1 MGDSLVRAEW
11 PEEPLGPV
19 RGEHLGFRW
28 EARRGLV
35 RAGKTRLG
43 APGSYGWVW
52 CGYILVPESLE
63 ILNPELVL
71 TVHGGI
77 TYRESEC
84 PGVVRLGFDCGH
96 YQDARADQDRTVH
109 SQRGIFRTFQYVRG
123 EIESMAQQLTEIGLE
138 HLGEAY
144 LQAELLKAREL
155 LDLAEVLDLSVG
167 TE

>member
-28 EARRGLV
+28 EAI
-35 RAGKTRLG
+35 RAGETRNG

-52 CGYILVPESLE
+52 CGYILVPESLG
-63 ILNPELVL
+63 ILNLELVL

-77 TYRESEC
+77 TLREPEC
-84 PGVVRLGFDCGH
+84 PGVIRMGFDCGH
-96 YQDARADQDRTVH
+96 YRDAWADQDRTTH
-109 SQRGIFRTFQYVRG
+109 SRSGTFRTFLYVRG
-123 EIESMAQQLTEIGLE
+123 EIESMAQQLTEIGRE

>member
-28 EARRGLV
+28 EARR
-35 RAGKTRLG
+35 AGRTRLG

-63 ILNPELVL
+63 ILNLELVL

-84 PGVVRLGFDCGH
+84 PGVIRMGFDCGH
-96 YQDARADQDRTVH
+96 YHDARANQDQRIH
-109 SQRGIFRTFQYVRG
+109 IAQRGTFRTFQYVRG
-123 EIESMAQQLTEIGLE
+123 EIESMAQQLTEIGRE